1 MTTLNRS
8 QCHGLDL
15 DRHLII
21 DAGAGTGKTTV
32 MSIRYIQHLLCEDQR
47 ASRLLPKG
55 PREPQSGQGAL
66 RIPKR
71 QQQDVQEWNGL
82 LPAETV
88 AVTFTVKAAAELKEK
103 IRSILSDLASTPD
116 GDSSKKV
123 DPRLRKEGFVEQL
136 TSMLESAPI
145 GTIDSFLSRLV
156 APHMSLVKEIPASE
170 NMSEEEGFLLNEAA
184 INLLWS
190 LQSESDAL
198 DAGLV
203 GDVLGLIQARDRL
216 AMAMGSRNTAG
227 TIIKGLIKQSLFVE
241 EAEKSWLRN
250 RRRNGGDPSLAISEL
265 LLSMVPDLFALS
277 NSLFVHASAWLNVLR
292 TQQAALELAA
302 GLAADTRLRAI
313 DELLQTG
320 PSDDAWHCLLW
331 CHHLVMAMCSHK
343 QYDEARPTVLPKGM
357 TPKGNQTGGWDS
369 GIGRWSS
376 IDKEIRE
383 DVKENAFG
391 HIEELERLLSTSVGN
406 RLRLVARAAALYDD
420 SAFPNPAP
428 LGTKMNPQ
436 AVDEIPLSAPQESPR
451 MSGDLQVGM
460 MEDLFA
466 VLRAV
471 SMIRVQLK
479 RQSGVHD
486 HSDMQ
491 RMAEDL
497 LLTRCPDICRT
508 WYPREMVSA
517 LDDLPDEPW
526 QDTHVARALSCTE
539 DERAVADL
547 NMRWHLVQNIRRRF
561 RAFIID
567 EFQDTN
573 PQQWR
578 LLARLWGRRGLDSGE
593 VAAPEGP
600 WDPTICLVGDV
611 KQSIYRF
618 RQAQVTVMRNAIT
631 SIREANKKEWNDEP
645 RTQDLRP
652 LEMSRDPRP
661 PGGGG
666 GEKSTFV
673 AADKYDSTKYEQE
686 HSWWRFDLEDD
697 GSISE
702 HEMSQARSEG
712 HIDLST
718 NHRTDEGLLLT
729 INSLCEDVFS
739 ERHRGLEGSWY
750 AIPQHLRPFHVEK
763 RGHLEWL
770 LPVRRKAEDP
780 GSNLAQSLD
789 PFSLPKA
796 KDAHLENEMIAQRLY
811 CLINGVSTQISTHS
825 ESEPSWVQIP
835 TAERVAPEDIMVLLP
850 TRTHIDD
857 LMKRLEA
864 WGIPATADK
873 LGPLLNRPVC
883 RALRSL
889 IGALSNPGRRD
900 LVVSLVR
907 SGLLGWTDSRLTAT
921 LSQLDKHPFEA
932 LIENARTDIERN
944 LLQRWYRHSIQGDVL
959 KAVEETVNHSDLLL
973 AWPEPSARNEVEMFI
988 ELLKNLVSKNGGD
1001 LARIHERL
1009 EKLSALGKDGPA
1021 AKAPAL
1027 GGCVRLMT
1035 IHAAK
1040 GLQSKVV
1047 VLAGLFQAGR
1057 RSVAN
1062 TTRDHLIVTPEL
1074 IAGRAKPWK
1083 TGELSAHGL
1092 WILAESLLEAQSE
1105 AETRRLL
1112 YVSMTRVKSHL
1123 ILVGSPGKGAKL
1135 VNGVIQ
1141 VQHRPGSR
1149 RSMGTMLLDSMRAS
1163 AICNQQE
1170 HSPWLINSVD
1180 GEMNPP
1186 QDGSP
1191 NRTLYLDPAAL
1202 RSDSGL
1208 GLTGGPRLSIFH
1220 DPTCFMTESIE
1231 AQSLMQRMTTHQ
1243 QGLISEPPSSQSPVV
1258 AKRRRRI
1265 RFAPSSIDTASSC
1278 LRRHWL
1284 ETHQGWPSEPLGI
1297 VDFIEVDNGLPDAAT
1312 LGTLFHRL
1320 VEVGLPNPV
1329 NKVDSSPDLPQD
1341 WSLYSSG
1348 TMLDRD
1354 VIKQVVEEYKM
1365 PDINEDATIER
1376 LYELAKI
1383 LMDGELGQACLSGKY
1398 REWNVEGLR
1407 TEVPFDLGLLTAE
1420 NLPLNIWTPFGD
1432 MPVAEIES
1440 VVTSMTGRID
1450 LVLALANDNG
1460 EVAYL
1465 VIDLKTRGCGAS
1477 FNPLDR
1483 EKGHPLQMVA
1493 GSGSLIHQEQELLT
1507 EHRMQLALYCLALEY
1522 QQASSSAVRRLLP
1535 PAIYVAANGRLVDEG
1550 EELMPQSQSQ
1560 LEELLSTLSRMRV
1573 LGPTD
1578 EQIEPLS
1585 SKDAA
1590 ICNACPHHRGSIKL
1604 CGPR

>member
-1 MTTLNRS
+1 MTNLNRS

-32 MSIRYIQHLLCEDQR
+32 MSIRYIEHLLCEDQR
-47 ASRLLPKG
+47 ASRILPKG

-71 QQQDVQEWNGL
+71 QQQDIQEWNGL
-82 LPAETV
+82 LPSESV
-88 AVTFTVKAAAELKEK
+88 AITFTVKAAAELKEK
-103 IRSILSDLASTPD
+103 IRSILAELSATPD
-116 GDSSKKV
+116 GDSSKRV

-170 NMSEEEGFLLNEAA
+170 NMSEEEGTLLNEAS
-184 INLLWS
+184 INLLWA
-190 LQSESDAL
+190 LQNESDAL
-198 DAGLV
+198 DAGLI
-203 GDVLGLIQARDRL
+203 GDVSGLIESRDRL
-216 AMAMGSRNTAG
+216 ATAMGSRNTAG

-241 EAEKSWLRN
+241 EAEKSWLKN
-250 RRRNGGDPSLAISEL
+250 LRRNTGESTPAISDL
-265 LLSMVPDLFALS
+265 LISMVPDIFTLS
-277 NSLFVHASAWLNVLR
+277 DSLFTLADNWLELLR
-292 TQQAALELAA
+292 AHQEALELASGFGQA
-302 GLAADTRLRAI
+302 SRIRAI
-313 DELLQTG
+313 DELVREG
-320 PSDDAWHCLLW
+320 PSDDAWKCLLW
-331 CHHLVMAMCSHK
+331 CHHLVISMCSLK
-343 QYDEARPTVLPKGM
+343 QYNEARPTVLPNGM
-357 TPKGNQTGGWDS
+357 TPKGNQSGNWDS

-376 IDKEIRE
+376 ISVGDREQVKQAALSYAQEIQE
-383 DVKENAFG
+383 
-391 HIEELERLLSTSVGN
+391 ILSTATGN
-406 RLRLVARAAALYDD
+406 RLRLVARAAALFDD
-420 SAFPNPAP
+420 SALPNPAP
-428 LGTKMNPQ
+428 NDSKMNP
-436 AVDEIPLSAPQESPR
+436 AIIEELPLFAPEESPR
-451 MSGDLQVGM
+451 MSSSMQVRM

-497 LLTRCPDICRT
+497 LLARCPDICRV
-508 WYPREMVSA
+508 WYPRAMVSA

-526 QDTHVARALSCTE
+526 LDTHIQRALSSSD
-539 DERAVADL
+539 DERAIADL
-547 NMRWHLVQNIRRRF
+547 EMRWRLVKEIRRRF

-578 LLARLWGRRGLDSGE
+578 LLSRLWGRRGLETGE
-593 VAAPEGP
+593 TPPPNSP

-631 SIREANKKEWNDEP
+631 SIRQANRHEWEMES
-645 RTQDLRP
+645 RIRDLRP
-652 LEMSRDPRP
+652 LETSRDPRP

-666 GEKSTFV
+666 GESSTFV
-673 AADKYDSTKYEQE
+673 AADNYDRTRYDRE

-702 HEMSQARSEG
+702 HEITKARSEG

-729 INSLCEDVFS
+729 INSLCEDIFS
-739 ERHRGLEGSWY
+739 DRHHSLQGSWY
-750 AIPQHLRPFHVEK
+750 AIPQQLRPFHVQK
-763 RGHLEWL
+763 RGNLEWL
-770 LPVRRKAEDP
+770 LPVRRNSGDP
-780 GSNLAQSLD
+780 GSDLAKALD

-811 CLINGVSTQISTHS
+811 CLINGIKTQVSTRS
-825 ESEPSWVQIP
+825 ESEPSWVEVP
-835 TAERVAPEDIMVLLP
+835 TLEKVLPEDIMVLLP

-857 LMKRLEA
+857 LMKRLEV

-889 IGALSNPGRRD
+889 VGAISNPNRRD
-900 LVVSLVR
+900 LVVSLAR
-907 SGLLGWTDSRLTAT
+907 SSLLGWSDSQLTKA
-921 LSQLDKHPFEA
+921 LSQLENHPFEA
-932 LIENARTDIERN
+932 IISNARTEAEKN
-944 LLQRWYRHSIQGDVL
+944 LLLRWYEHSKQGDIL
-959 KAVEETVNHSDLLL
+959 KAVEETVNHSDLFLT
-973 AWPEPSARNEVEMFI
+973 WPEPSSRNEVEMFI

-1001 LARIHERL
+1001 VVRIHESL

-1057 RSVAN
+1057 RTVAN

-1074 IAGRAKPWK
+1074 VAGRAKPWK
-1083 TGELSAHGL
+1083 SGELSAHGL
-1092 WILAESLLEAQSE
+1092 WLLAESLLEAQSE

-1123 ILVGSPGKGAKL
+1123 ILVGSPGKGAKM
-1135 VNGVIQ
+1135 VNGTIQ
-1141 VQHRPGSR
+1141 VEHRVGSR
-1149 RSMGTMLLDSMRAS
+1149 KSMGTMLLDSMRTS
-1163 AICNQQE
+1163 ALNNGKE
-1170 HSPWLINSVD
+1170 DSPWLIQPVD
-1180 GEMNPP
+1180 SEMTSPE
-1186 QDGSP
+1186 DGSP
-1191 NRTLYLDPAAL
+1191 NRVLNIDPAAL

-1208 GLTGGPRLSIFH
+1208 GIEGAPRLTIFH
-1220 DPTCFMTESIE
+1220 DPSCFLIKSNRTR
-1231 AQSLMQRMTTHQ
+1231 SLMERMTTHH
-1243 QGLISEPPSSQSPVV
+1243 QGLLTDSKSTRSTAIV
-1258 AKRRRRI
+1258 KRRRRI
-1265 RFAPSSIDTASSC
+1265 RFAPSSIDTASTC

-1284 ETHQGWPSEPLGI
+1284 ETHQGWPSEPLG
-1297 VDFIEVDNGLPDAAT
+1297 VVEFNQESKGLPDAAT

-1329 NKVDSSPDLPQD
+1329 KKLDSSPELPRD
-1341 WSLYSSG
+1341 WSMFSSG
-1348 TMLDRD
+1348 SLLDLD
-1354 VIKQVVEEYKM
+1354 VIKQVVDEYKM
-1365 PDINEDATIER
+1365 PDVDTDATILR
-1376 LYELAKI
+1376 LQELATI
-1383 LMDGELGQACLSGKY
+1383 LMDGELGQACISGEY
-1398 REWNVEGLR
+1398 RGWKVEGLR
-1407 TEVPFDLGLLTAE
+1407 TEVPFDLGLLTSKE
-1420 NLPLNIWTPFGD
+1420 LPLNVWTPYGEI
-1432 MPVAEIES
+1432 PIAEIDS
-1440 VVTSMTGRID
+1440 IVTSLTGRID
-1450 LVLALANDNG
+1450 LVLALAKDTG
-1460 EVAYL
+1460 ESAYL
-1465 VIDLKTRGCGAS
+1465 VVDLKTRGCGVS
-1477 FNPLDR
+1477 FNA
-1483 EKGHPLQMVA
+1483 ENSMQGHPIQQVSDSEEMN
-1493 GSGSLIHQEQELLT
+1493 ENERELLA
-1507 EHRMQLALYCLALEY
+1507 EHRMQLALYCLALEN
-1522 QQASSSAVRRLLP
+1522 QGESNDSGRILLP
-1535 PAIYVAANGRLVDEG
+1535 PAIYVAANGRMISEDEAM
-1550 EELMPQSQSQ
+1550 MPRSRTQ
-1560 LEELLSTLSRMRV
+1560 LDELLSTLSKMRV
-1573 LGPTD
+1573 LGPTSQ
-1578 EQIEPLS
+1578 QIEPLS
-1585 SKDAA
+1585 GSAADA
-1590 ICNACPHHRGSIKL
+1590 CKSCPHHRGKVKL